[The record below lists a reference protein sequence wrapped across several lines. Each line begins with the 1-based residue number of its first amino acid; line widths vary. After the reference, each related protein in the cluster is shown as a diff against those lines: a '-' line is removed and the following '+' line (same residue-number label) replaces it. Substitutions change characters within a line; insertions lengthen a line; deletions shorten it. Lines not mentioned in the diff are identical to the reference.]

1 MWPHTRS
8 FTIGV
13 IGSIATLWLSTIALA
28 RTSAFAMPGTMPT
41 MVWEW
46 VVIFGLGAT
55 LVALVIQFAAIAL
68 FKVAA
73 WPALAGFITS
83 AAVILL
89 VSGLLPPG
97 FKTLIAWTI
106 GALLASLL
114 ARVTS
119 NHSSKPSPLREPA

>member
-8 FTIGV
+8 FIIGV

-46 VVIFGLGAT
+46 VVILGLGAM
-55 LVALVIQFAAIAL
+55 LVALVVQLAAIAVS
-68 FKVAA
+68 KPAV
-73 WPALAGFITS
+73 WPALAGFIVS

-89 VSGLLPPG
+89 VSGLLPSG

-114 ARVTS
+114 ARVRS

>member
-1 MWPHTRS
+1 
-8 FTIGV
+8 
-13 IGSIATLWLSTIALA
+13 
-28 RTSAFAMPGTMPT
+28 MPGTMPT

-89 VSGLLPPG
+89 ASGLLPSG

-106 GALLASLL
+106 GAMLASLL

-119 NHSSKPSPLREPA
+119 NHSSKPSPLRELV